1 MKVVKEFSRYAHEY
15 NRYNVIQK
23 AVVKKLCLL
32 LERKRYGKILDLGAG
47 AGAVYETLLRENIK
61 VKDFV
66 ALDFSKEMLEIH
78 PTNSSVTK
86 LCMDFNKN
94 NLSTHFK
101 FNEFD
106 LIISSSALQW
116 SANLS
121 LVLKEISPL
130 ANEFLFS
137 FFTANTFKTL
147 HSLLGVNSPILQK
160 EDILNSLDKFFVYEL
175 EVVEYRMDFKSVHE
189 MLRYIKHSG
198 VSGGG
203 KQLGYKQIKNLISI
217 YPLDY
222 LEFEV
227 MFVKVIRKK
236 EI

>member
-15 NRYNVIQK
+15 NKYNVIQK
-23 AVVKKLCLL
+23 AVAQKLCAL
-32 LERKRYGKILDLGAG
+32 LERKSYGKVLDLGAG
-47 AGAVYETLLRENIK
+47 DGAVYKTLLSENIK
-61 VKDFV
+61 VKDFL

-78 PTNSSVTK
+78 PSNNNITK
-86 LCMDFNKN
+86 LCMDFNEN

-203 KQLGYKQIKNLISI
+203 KQLGYKQIKDLISI

>member
-23 AVVKKLCLL
+23 AVAKKLCLL
-32 LERKRYGKILDLGAG
+32 LERNRYDKILDIGAG
-47 AGAVYETLLRENIK
+47 DGAVYENLLRQNIK
-61 VKDFV
+61 VNNFV

-78 PTNSSVTK
+78 PTDSHIKK
-86 LCMDFNKN
+86 LCLDFNEH
-94 NLSTHFK
+94 NLSSHFK
-101 FNEFD
+101 PKQFD

-116 SANLS
+116 SSNLS
-121 LVLKEISPL
+121 AVLNEISPL
-130 ANEFLFS
+130 ADEFLFS

-147 HSLLGVNSPILQK
+147 HRVLEIESPILTK
-160 EDILNSLDKFFVYEL
+160 EDILDALDTFFEYEL
-175 EVVEYRMDFKSVHE
+175 EVVEYRMNFESVYE

-198 VSGGG
+198 VSGGR
-203 KQLGYKQIKNLISI
+203 KQLNYMQIKNLISI

-227 MFVKVIRKK
+227 MFVKVSQKR
-236 EI
+236 

>member
-15 NRYNVIQK
+15 NKYNVIQK
-23 AVVKKLCLL
+23 AVAQKLCTL
-32 LERKRYGKILDLGAG
+32 LERKSYGKVLDLGAG
-47 AGAVYETLLRENIK
+47 DGAVYETLLKKNIK

-66 ALDFSKEMLEIH
+66 ALDFSKEMLEVH
-78 PTNSSVTK
+78 PTNTNVTK
-86 LCMDFNKN
+86 LCMDFNEN
-94 NLSTHFK
+94 NLSFYFK
-101 FNEFD
+101 SNEFD

-121 LVLKEISPL
+121 SVFKEISPL
-130 ANEFLFS
+130 ANKFLFS

-147 HSLLGVNSPILQK
+147 HKVLEIDSPILTK
-160 EDILNSLDKFFVYEL
+160 EEILDSLSHYFEYEL
-175 EVVEYRMDFKSVHE
+175 EVVDYRMDFKSVHE

-198 VSGGG
+198 VSGGR
-203 KQLGYKQIKNLISI
+203 KQIGYKQIKNLISI

-227 MFVKVIRKK
+227 MFVSVSKKRKV
-236 EI
+236 

>member
-15 NRYNVIQK
+15 NKYNVIQK
-23 AVVKKLCLL
+23 AVAQKLCAL
-32 LERKRYGKILDLGAG
+32 LERKSYGKVLDLGAG
-47 AGAVYETLLRENIK
+47 DGAVYKTLLSENIK
-61 VKDFV
+61 VKDFL

-78 PTNSSVTK
+78 PSNNNITK
-86 LCMDFNKN
+86 LCMDFNEN
-94 NLSTHFK
+94 NLSSHFK
-101 FNEFD
+101 SNEFD
-106 LIISSSALQW
+106 MIISSSALQW
-116 SANLS
+116 SSNLS
-121 LVLKEISPL
+121 SVLKEISL
-130 ANEFLFS
+130 LGKEFFFS

-147 HSLLGVNSPILQK
+147 HKALEIDSPILKK
-160 EDILNSLDKFFVYEL
+160 EEILDSLDSYFKYEL
-175 EVVEYRMDFKSVHE
+175 EVVEYRMNFESVHE

-198 VSGGG
+198 VSGGR
-203 KQLGYKQIKNLISI
+203 KQLDYKQIKNLISI

>member
-23 AVVKKLCLL
+23 AVAQKLCTL
-32 LERKRYGKILDLGAG
+32 LERKSYNKILDIGAG
-47 AGAVYETLLRENIK
+47 DGVVYKNLLAQHISVSN
-61 VKDFV
+61 FV
-66 ALDFSKEMLEIH
+66 ALDFSQEMLEIH
-78 PTNSSVTK
+78 PSDSNIMK
-86 LCMDFNKN
+86 LCLDFNDN
-94 NLSTHFK
+94 NFPLFFK
-101 FNEFD
+101 PHEFD

-116 SANLS
+116 SSNLS
-121 LVLKEISPL
+121 SLLTEISPL
-130 ANEFLFS
+130 ADKFLFS
-137 FFTANTFKTL
+137 FFTSNTFKTL
-147 HSLLGVNSPILQK
+147 HQVLKIDSPILTK
-160 EDILNSLDKFFVYEL
+160 EEILDSLDNYFEYEL
-175 EVVEYRMDFKSVHE
+175 EIVEYRMDFESVHE

-198 VSGGG
+198 VSGGR

>member
-23 AVVKKLCLL
+23 AVAKKLCTL
-32 LERKRYGKILDLGAG
+32 LEKKSYSKILDIGSGDGAI
-47 AGAVYETLLRENIK
+47 YEHLLVENIN
-61 VKDFV
+61 VSNFV
-66 ALDFSKEMLEIH
+66 ALDFSPEMLNIH
-78 PTNSSVTK
+78 PNNNNISK
-86 LCMDFNKN
+86 LCLDFNDTDFSS
-94 NLSTHFK
+94 LFK
-101 FNEFD
+101 PNEVD
-106 LIISSSALQW
+106 VIISSSALQW
-116 SANLS
+116 SLNLS
-121 LVLKEISPL
+121 SIFKEISPL

-147 HSLLGVNSPILQK
+147 HRVLEIESPILTK
-160 EDILNSLDKFFVYEL
+160 EEILDSLDKFFEYEL
-175 EVVEYRMDFKSVHE
+175 EVVEYSMDFESVHE

-198 VSGGG
+198 VSGGR

-227 MFVKVIRKK
+227 MFIKVVSKK
-236 EI
+236 

>member
-1 MKVVKEFSRYAHEY
+1 
-15 NRYNVIQK
+15 
-23 AVVKKLCLL
+23 
-32 LERKRYGKILDLGAG
+32 
-47 AGAVYETLLRENIK
+47 
-61 VKDFV
+61 
-66 ALDFSKEMLEIH
+66 MLEIH
-78 PTNSSVTK
+78 PTNISVTK
-86 LCMDFNKN
+86 LCMDFNEN
-94 NLSTHFK
+94 NLSSHFK
-101 FNEFD
+101 CNEFD

-116 SANLS
+116 SSNLS
-121 LVLKEISPL
+121 SVLKEISPL

-147 HSLLGVNSPILQK
+147 HKVLEIDSPILTK
-160 EDILNSLDKFFVYEL
+160 EEILDALDNYFEYEL
-175 EVVEYRMDFKSVHE
+175 EVVEYRMDFKSVQE

-198 VSGGG
+198 VSGGR

-227 MFVKVIRKK
+227 MFVKVMRKK